1 LCTRIRTRKICVGAA
16 VVLIVVVAF
25 AIVVGSVVAIVMF
38 EILSLMIVVDDG
50 MTRDEDQAVPE

>member
-1 LCTRIRTRKICVGAA
+1 MCTRIRTRKICVGAA
-16 VVLIVVVAF
+16 VVLVVVAF
-25 AIVVGSVVAIVMF
+25 AIVVGSVVGIVMF